1 MFKCYFVKYTE
12 NEQCLVK
19 CRCQRT
25 LMRGL
30 NGHARIGLI
39 RPQTQKL
46 QIYLTK
52 TPYILYSGINGLNPN
67 ISELVKKI
75 CLTKNLRPWE
85 SVDLFLFS
93 HDLHVCLTSVTV
105 RRN

>member
-1 MFKCYFVKYTE
+1 MSSEVPLPKNFDAWFKWS
-12 NEQCLVK
+12 
-19 CRCQRT
+19 RPD
-25 LMRGL
+25 
-30 NGHARIGLI
+30 RINS
-39 RPQTQKL
+39 
-46 QIYLTK
+46 IYLTK